1 MTGNEVFQL
10 LPPDAKWSSSFGNP
24 GDGGYVE
31 YYRTPAGE
39 RWIISNGPPHL
50 HPCEFDWHCQ
60 KIEG

>member
-39 RWIISNGPPHL
+39 RWIISNGLTINHV
-50 HPCEFDWHCQ
+50 
-60 KIEG
+60 